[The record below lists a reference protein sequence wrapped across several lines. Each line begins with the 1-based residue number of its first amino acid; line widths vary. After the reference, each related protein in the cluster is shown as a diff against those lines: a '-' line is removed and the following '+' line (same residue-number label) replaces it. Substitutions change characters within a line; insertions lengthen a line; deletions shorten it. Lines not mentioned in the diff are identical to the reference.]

1 MEEVPGELCIGLPAR
16 VLLETVERSTKPGE
30 LLLVGGLSVTPE
42 KVPRF
47 HGFAERFWDLFC
59 EAQAARAAVQI
70 DPAAH
75 ELLCAAL
82 LAGGGDPDSL
92 PVGLSAALRR
102 YESLPEEV
110 HAACQTVL
118 RPLIALSLEC
128 GRQGEFKAK
137 LELVI
142 ESMAHVNS
150 EDITQYLFEAQSPV
164 EPDGTSSSSTSNRS
178 V

>member
-1 MEEVPGELCIGLPAR
+1 M
-16 VLLETVERSTKPGE
+16 
-30 LLLVGGLSVTPE
+30 
-42 KVPRF
+42 
-47 HGFAERFWDLFC
+47 WDLIC
-59 EAQAARAAVQI
+59 EAQAARAAIHI

-92 PVGLSAALRR
+92 PVGLSAALSR

-128 GRQGEFKAK
+128 GRQREFKEK

-164 EPDGTSSSSTSNRS
+164 ESDGTSSSSSSSQR